1 MTAEQIRSL
10 PTKDLNAIAATAAGV
25 SSIDGGGSNIRGGRS
40 SATVYYLDGIRYTG
54 RSIPSSE
61 IEQLQVITGGIEA
74 QYGDV
79 TGGIISLTSKGP
91 SGKVS
96 GGLEV
101 ETSQYLD
108 PYGYNLLSGYL
119 SGPIWKRKVEGQADK
134 TIIGYRL
141 AGQYNYRKDDDPP
154 AYGRYSATEEA
165 IKRLSND
172 PILFINDEPYVN
184 AQFLKEGK
192 DVEF

>member
-1 MTAEQIRSL
+1 METL
-10 PTKDLNAIAATAAGV
+10 LVG
-25 SSIDGGGSNIRGGRS
+25 
-40 SATVYYLDGIRYTG
+40 
-54 RSIPSSE
+54 
-61 IEQLQVITGGIEA
+61 
-74 QYGDV
+74 
-79 TGGIISLTSKGP
+79 ISLTSKGP

-192 DVEF
+192 DVEFLKYNPNEDNKALDLTGKLDIRPSNNIDVSIS